1 MLGLGFALFV
11 SLGGV
16 SRLAPSEPVRTV
28 TLAWDA
34 SSDPRLIGYRLD
46 GGTSPGVY
54 YLTREVGRV
63 TSVTV
68 DLPPDQAIWYF
79 TLSARGEDITAS
91 GARVLLES
99 YRTAPVRS
107 DTTTSPCIGCQPP
120 PPPPPPP
127 DPRCLSPF
135 GDRVV
140 SIFITK
146 WEPTTGS
153 PGSMARI
160 NFQLASPNSPI
171 VLLKVLLNG
180 IPDTPVATIITQS
193 SPDGDLRSSG
203 GIWFQTPVTP
213 GSYTI
218 AVQAT
223 NAYGCTAVQG
233 KNALGQALTVVVQ

>member
-16 SRLAPSEPVRTV
+16 SAMAPPEPVRLTEP
-28 TLAWDA
+28 LIIGWDA
-34 SSDPRLIGYRLD
+34 NPPEELVTGYQVAYGPTCDGQMQAVEVGLVTAYQYTADQAGLTSPVCFAVRARNAGGVSDP
-46 GGTSPGVY
+46 SFV
-54 YLTREVGRV
+54 V
-63 TSVTV
+63 
-68 DLPPDQAIWYF
+68 F
-79 TLSARGEDITAS
+79 TPA
-91 GARVLLES
+91 
-99 YRTAPVRS
+99 
-107 DTTTSPCIGCQPP
+107 TTTEPP
-120 PPPPPPP
+120 PPPPPPTT
-127 DPRCLSPF
+127 DPRCVSPL

-140 SIFITK
+140 SIFITR

-171 VLLKVLLNG
+171 VDLKVLLNG
-180 IPDTPVATIITQS
+180 TATIDQPGT
-193 SPDGDLRSSG
+193 DLRASG

-213 GSYTI
+213 GTYTI